1 MHPKLKP
8 VIYGLGVFTVY
19 VLLTYVLRI
28 ILKRTTSDA
37 TIFGVYSTNDLLI
50 GLLLAVVLTFSHQ
63 RRKTIK

>member
-8 VIYGLGVFTVY
+8 VMYGLGVFTVY

-28 ILKRTTSDA
+28 IFKRTTSDA

>member
-28 ILKRTTSDA
+28 IFKRTTSDA